1 MEFKHEEVDLGYKEL
16 DTITMDDGTRQYL
29 TLDGNSYP
37 SVTTVLSIL
46 NEEKI
51 RKWKEKVGKEKAE
64 QIGKVARDRGTSVH
78 EIIEKFLN
86 NESTDGYLP
95 HITQS
100 LNNLKPLLEKRL
112 TKVYAQEVALYSDHL
127 ELAGRCD
134 CVAEFDGELTIID
147 FKTSRFPKKKQ
158 HISNYFIQGSA
169 YAIMWEERTGMP
181 VSSVSI
187 VMDVDNFHPCVYK
200 EKRDSW
206 TEILKET
213 IQKYKE
219 RRELDICSSM

>member
-1 MEFKHEEVDLGYKEL
+1 MEFIHEKVDLGYKEL
-16 DTITMDDGTRQYL
+16 DTITMDDGRRQYL
-29 TLDGNSYP
+29 TLDGRSYP

-46 NEEKI
+46 TEDKI
-51 RKWKEKVGKEKAE
+51 KAWKEKVGEEKAE
-64 QIGKVARDRGTSVH
+64 QISKRARDRGTHVH
-78 EIIEKFLN
+78 EIIEKFLR

-112 TKVYAQEVALYSDHL
+112 TKIYGLEVPLYSDHL

-134 CVAEFDGELTIID
+134 CIAEFDGQTTVID
-147 FKTSRFPKKKQ
+147 FKTSKWPKKKNTIPQ
-158 HISNYFIQGSA
+158 YFIQGSA

-181 VSSVSI
+181 VNSVSI

-200 EKRDSW
+200 ETRDKW
-206 TEILKET
+206 TDTLKET
-213 IQKYKE
+213 IQEYNK
-219 RRELDICSSM
+219 R